1 MTNKTSAKTSS
12 KIPVTVITGYLGAG
26 KTTLL
31 NRILS
36 EKHDKNYAVI
46 VNEFGEIG
54 VDGSLVVGAD
64 EHIFEMSNGCICC
77 SVRGDLIETVDNLL
91 ASGRQLDAIIIETTG
106 LADPAP
112 VAQTFLQE
120 ENVRSKTQLDAIL
133 TVVDAKHLTVELE
146 ASREAKEQIAFADI
160 ILLNKI
166 DLVSDVESLKTLVE
180 SINPLAKLCETNHCQ
195 IDLDLLLSQNAFALD
210 RTLVKDPDFL
220 SPHHHHH
227 HDNDVQSFSLQADRP
242 LDRQLFF
249 CWMQW
254 VLEHFGMDMLRT
266 KGIMSF
272 ANEEERFVVQGVHQL
287 IEGAAQRP
295 WEADEQRISQLVF
308 IGRNLPQAIIE
319 EGFYASQV

>member
-1 MTNKTSAKTSS
+1 MTN

-36 EKHDKNYAVI
+36 EKHNKNYAVI

-54 VDGSLVVGAD
+54 IDGSLVVGAD
-64 EHIFEMSNGCICC
+64 EDIFEMSNGCICC

-91 ASGRQLDAIIIETTG
+91 ASGRKLDAIIIETTG

-166 DLVSDVESLKTLVE
+166 DLVSDADSLKVLIRA
-180 SINPLAKLCETNHCQ
+180 INPLAKLFETNHCE
-195 IDLDLLLSQNAFALD
+195 INLDLLLSQNAFALD
-210 RTLVKDPDFL
+210 RTLVRDPDFL
-220 SPHHHHH
+220 TSHHHHH

-249 CWMQW
+249 SWMQW

-266 KGIMSF
+266 KGILSL

-287 IEGAAQRP
+287 IEGVAQRR
-295 WEADEQRISQLVF
+295 WEANEQRTSQLVF

>member
-1 MTNKTSAKTSS
+1 MIS

-54 VDGSLVVGAD
+54 IDGSLVVGAD
-64 EHIFEMSNGCICC
+64 EDIFEMSNGCICC
-77 SVRGDLIETVDNLL
+77 SVRGDLIQTVDNLL

-120 ENVRSKTQLDAIL
+120 ENVRSKTQLDAIV
-133 TVVDAKHLTVELE
+133 TVVDAKHLTKELE
-146 ASREAKEQIAFADI
+146 TSREAKEQIAFADI
-160 ILLNKI
+160 IILNKV
-166 DLVSDVESLKTLVE
+166 DLVSDINSLKALVE
-180 SINPLAKLCETNHCQ
+180 SINPLANLYETNHCQ
-195 IDLDLLLSQNAFALD
+195 IDLNLLLSQNAFALD
-210 RTLVKDPDFL
+210 RNLVRDPNFL
-220 SPHHHHH
+220 KSHHHH
-227 HDNDVQSFSLQADRP
+227 HDSDVQSFSLQADRP

-249 CWMQW
+249 SWMQW

-266 KGIMSF
+266 KGILSF
-272 ANEEERFVVQGVHQL
+272 ANEDERFVIQGVHQL
-287 IEGAAQRP
+287 IEGVAQRP
-295 WEADEQRISQLVF
+295 WTADEPRTSQLVF
-308 IGRNLPQAIIE
+308 IGRNLPQLIIE